1 MATHPEQAED
11 LLTASIDDY
20 LLALADG
27 IHKAQRQLSQ
37 ISIAL
42 QPGQPAITYQLPR
55 VDFEFKVSFA
65 LARAEEATAG
75 AGGGGALRLRPA
87 GGEPGGRNSTAAE
100 AASVIKGSFVAVP
113 ALGGKPPAVVTTR
126 LERLAGRRLSITVQV
141 ASAAGE
147 KLAGV
152 PVELN
157 VDRELSRR
165 LNRAFHADRELSAET
180 DLWHGRIET
189 DADGIAQ
196 TVLKVSPSEPAGSY
210 VAVLIDV
217 LNETRTVTFHVEA

>member
-1 MATHPEQAED
+1 MATQPEQAED

-55 VDFEFKVSFA
+55 VDFEFKVTFA
-65 LARAEEATAG
+65 LARSEEPG
-75 AGGGGALRLRPA
+75 AAAGGGALRLRPA
-87 GGEPGGRNSTAAE
+87 SGEAGGRNSTTAE
-100 AASVIKGSFVAVP
+100 AASVIKGCFVAVP
-113 ALGGKPPAVVTTR
+113 ALGGKPPAVIATR

-147 KLAGV
+147 KLAGI

-165 LNRAFHADRELSAET
+165 LNRAAHADFELKPET
-180 DLWHGRIET
+180 DLWNGRVET
-189 DADGIAQ
+189 NAEGIAQ
-196 TVLKVSPSEPAGSY
+196 TVLKVSPAEPAGSY

-217 LNETRTVTFHVEA
+217 LNETRTITYKVEA

>member
-1 MATHPEQAED
+1 MATRSEHPEE

-55 VDFEFKVSFA
+55 VDFEFKVTFGLTRSDDP
-65 LARAEEATAG
+65 TA
-75 AGGGGALRLRPA
+75 AAGGALRLRPA
-87 GGEPGGRNSTAAE
+87 SSEPSGRNHTSAE
-100 AASVIKGSFVAVP
+100 AASIIKGSFVAVP
-113 ALGGKPPAVVTTR
+113 ALGGKPPAVISTR

-147 KLAGV
+147 KMANV

-165 LNRAFHADRELSAET
+165 LNRGQNDASRDT

-189 DADGIAQ
+189 NSDGIAQ
-196 TVLKVSPSEPAGSY
+196 TVLKVSPSEPVGSY

-217 LNETRTVTFHVEA
+217 LNETRTITFQVEA